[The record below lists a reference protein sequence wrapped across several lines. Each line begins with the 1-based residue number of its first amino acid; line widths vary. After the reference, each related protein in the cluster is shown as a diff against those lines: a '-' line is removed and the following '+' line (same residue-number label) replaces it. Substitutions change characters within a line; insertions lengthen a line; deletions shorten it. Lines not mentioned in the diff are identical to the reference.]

1 MDVIRCIQAF
11 NAGRDP
17 ERLRIKYQ
25 KMRSDPFGFLRGTCH
40 LFYQRL
46 SAAKSLKSSPLVWLC
61 GDLHLE
67 NFGSYKGNNRLAYF
81 DLNDFDEAAL
91 APASWELV
99 RMLTSL
105 LVAGESLSISPSE
118 ANTLC
123 SVFLD
128 AYASSLALGKAFW
141 IESETAQGL
150 IRELLEGLRDRQRV
164 KFIAARTVMKGK
176 SRVLRLD
183 GKKALAVS
191 DAQRMAVIDFMN
203 RFAKTQTR
211 PEFFKVIDVARRIA
225 GTGSL
230 GVERY
235 AILVDGK
242 GAPGGH
248 YLLDLKA
255 SLPSC
260 VAPHFAALQPKWRSE
275 AHRVVEVQHRLQA
288 VSVALLQPVR
298 FEGRAYVIRELQP
311 TEDRIA
317 LAGRPRTMGEL
328 KVAIGQMGQM
338 LAWAQLRSAGR
349 QGSAIA
355 DKLIAFGS
363 RKKWKEK
370 LLVASRA
377 CAVQVK
383 KDSATFNKAYDD
395 GAFDA

>member
-1 MDVIRCIQAF
+1 MELIHQIQAF

-17 ERLRIKYQ
+17 ERLKIKYQ

-46 SAAKSLKSSPLVWLC
+46 SAAKSLKSSPPVWIC

-118 ANTLC
+118 AHTLC

-128 AYASSLALGKAFW
+128 NYTSSLALGKAFW
-141 IESETAQGL
+141 IESETAQGV

-164 KFIAARTVMKGK
+164 KFIAARTVKKGNG
-176 SRVLRLD
+176 RVLKLD

-191 DAQRMAVIDFMN
+191 DTQRMAVSDFMN

-235 AILVDGK
+235 VILVDGK
-242 GAPGGH
+242 GTPGGH

-255 SLPSC
+255 SLTSC

-298 FEGRAYVIRELQP
+298 FEGGAYVIRELQP
-311 TEDRIA
+311 TEDRIT
-317 LAGRPRTMGEL
+317 LAGTPRTMVEL
-328 KVAIGQMGQM
+328 KVAIGTMGRM

-355 DKLIAFGS
+355 DELIAFGL

-383 KDSATFNKAYDD
+383 KDSATFNKAYDG

>member
-1 MDVIRCIQAF
+1 MDVIDQIQAF
-11 NAGRDP
+11 NAGRDS

-25 KMRSDPFGFLRGTCH
+25 RMHGNPFAFLRGTCH
-40 LFYQRL
+40 LFYERL
-46 SAAKSLKSSPLVWLC
+46 SAAKLFKASPLVWIC

-118 ANTLC
+118 ARTLC

-128 AYASSLALGKAFW
+128 NYASSLALGKAFW
-141 IESETAQGL
+141 IESETAQGV
-150 IRELLEGLRDRQRV
+150 IRELLEGLRDRQRI
-164 KFIAARTVMKGK
+164 KFIAAHTVMKGK
-176 SRVLRLD
+176 SRVLKLD

-191 DAQRMAVIDFMN
+191 DAQRVAVTGFMA
-203 RFAKTQTR
+203 RFAKTQSQ

-230 GVERY
+230 GVKRY
-235 AILVDGK
+235 VILVNGK

-248 YLLDLKA
+248 YLLDLKESLA
-255 SLPSC
+255 SS
-260 VAPHFAALQPKWRSE
+260 VAPHFAALQPKWRSQ
-275 AHRVVEVQHRLQA
+275 ARRIVEVQRRLQA

-298 FEGRAYVIRELQP
+298 FEGNAYVLRELQP
-311 TEDRIA
+311 TEDRIT
-317 LAGRPRTMGEL
+317 LDGTPRTMSEL
-328 KVAIGQMGQM
+328 KGVIGAMGQM
-338 LAWAQLRSAGR
+338 VAWAQLRSAGR
-349 QGSAIA
+349 EGSAIA
-355 DKLIAFGS
+355 DDLIEFGL

-370 LLVASRA
+370 LLVAAQA
-377 CAVQVK
+377 CAVQLR
-383 KDSATFNKAYDD
+383 KDSATFDKAYER